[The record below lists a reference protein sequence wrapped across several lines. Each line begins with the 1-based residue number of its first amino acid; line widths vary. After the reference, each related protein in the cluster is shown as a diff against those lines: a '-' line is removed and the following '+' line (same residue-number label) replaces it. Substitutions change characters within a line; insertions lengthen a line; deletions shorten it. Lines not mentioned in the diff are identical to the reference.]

1 MNLNYKPPYK
11 ITDKIVNFVSLITE
25 IVAEITINN
34 EELSSPKLRREN
46 KIKTIQ
52 SSLAIEQNTLT
63 IEQVTDIING
73 KRVLGHPKE
82 IIEVKNAIEL
92 YDRLIELDPFKIE
105 DLLKAHYVLM
115 KDLINDNGKY
125 RSGGIGVFAG
135 EKLIHMAPQAKF
147 VPDLMIDLF
156 RWVSTNTEVH
166 PLIRSCVFHYEFEFI
181 HPFSDGNGRM
191 GRLWQTIL
199 LSSWKKVFKWVPVE
213 SLVKERQQEY
223 YDVLGVCDNEA
234 ESTKFIEYMLK
245 NIYDILL
252 EIKDTEQ
259 VIEQVTEQVEK
270 LMAVIT
276 EEPKSANEL
285 MELVGMKHK
294 LTFRD
299 NYLKPAVRLGLV
311 LMTVPNKPRSSKQ
324 KYYKNKTKNN

>member
-11 ITDKIVNFVSLITE
+11 ITDRIVNYVSLITE
-25 IVAEITINN
+25 LVAEITIKN
-34 EELSSPKLRREN
+34 EELSSPKLRRQN
-46 KIKTIQ
+46 KIKTITNT
-52 SSLAIEQNTLT
+52 LAIEQNTLT

-82 IIEVKNAIEL
+82 ITEVKNAIVL
-92 YDRLIELDPFKIE
+92 YDRLMELDPLKIE
-105 DLLKAHYVLM
+105 DMLQAHFVLM
-115 KDLINDNGKY
+115 KDLISDNGKY
-125 RSGGIGVFAG
+125 RSGGVGVFAG
-135 EKLIHMAPQAKF
+135 KKLIHMAPQAKL
-147 VPDLMIDLF
+147 VPELMVDLF
-156 RWVSTNTEVH
+156 RWVSTNNEIH

-199 LSSWKKVFKWVPVE
+199 LSKWKKIFKWVPVE

-234 ESTKFIEYMLK
+234 ESTRFIEYMLK
-245 NIYDILL
+245 NIYDTLI
-252 EIKDTEQ
+252 EIKSTEQ

-270 LMAVIT
+270 LMSVIT
-276 EEPKSANEL
+276 SDPKSANEL
-285 MELVGMKHK
+285 MELVGIKHR

-299 NYLKPAVRLGLV
+299 NYLKPAIRLGLV
-311 LMTVPNKPRSSKQ
+311 FMTVPNKPRSSKQ
-324 KYYKNKTKNN
+324 KYYRK